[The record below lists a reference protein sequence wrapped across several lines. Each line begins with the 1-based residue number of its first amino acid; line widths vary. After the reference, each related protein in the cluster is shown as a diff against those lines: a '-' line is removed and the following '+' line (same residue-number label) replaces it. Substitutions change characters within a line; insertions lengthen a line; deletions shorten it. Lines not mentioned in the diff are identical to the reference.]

1 MAIMNIFYRFDH
13 VNNDLPQLKMVIC
26 HSKSLNY
33 QRVHHVTFIS
43 WIHQLGQ
50 FWSQEKLED
59 KKPGSISGHR
69 IQPVCRG
76 IFQEIFMMDF
86 ESQQKNTTYIH
97 GSKKKMSEFPTQP
110 WFLGVSVN
118 LGGREYL
125 RIFEIRGVLVS
136 PPFWTMDKAPKAV
149 LAVLLSS

>member
-1 MAIMNIFYRFDH
+1 MNIFYRFDH

-86 ESQQKNTTYIH
+86 ESQQKNTTYIN
-97 GSKKKMSEFPTQP
+97 GSKKKN
-110 WFLGVSVN
+110 V
-118 LGGREYL
+118 
-125 RIFEIRGVLVS
+125 
-136 PPFWTMDKAPKAV
+136 
-149 LAVLLSS
+149 